1 MLFTRPDG
9 VKLGGLDPVRRMLPF
24 LLPTRNQAS
33 VLCRQQV
40 EVAPLREFL
49 ADWNRDREGA
59 RQATLFH
66 LVLRALAMSLHERP
80 RLNRFVMGGRLWAR
94 KGLWISFS
102 GKQGMSDDAPVY
114 TRKREFAANE
124 DLASVVDGLT
134 AASASGR
141 SGVET
146 DSDKEV
152 SLLLRLPAPLLRL
165 VIGLARLLDTL
176 NLLPAAMLRADP
188 LYASAFVANLG
199 SVGIDACYHHNY
211 DYGSIPIFVTMGR
224 IHKAVVVTADDQLQA
239 REVFELK
246 FTYDERVED
255 GFYCARALERLAE
268 LLAHPDR
275 LLEAPDLP
283 LFAATSSPGSA
294 C

>member
-102 GKQGMSDDAPVY
+102 
-114 TRKREFAANE
+114 RKREFAANE